1 MLWRMPSLQT
11 HLARM
16 KQQGYP
22 FARFLNVLEREIQK
36 QRVEHQEGLMH
47 VLSERLWRKRHNDQV
62 DDRDARVNPAL
73 WSDFDC
79 RKLFDRAEWS

>member
-1 MLWRMPSLQT
+1 MPSLQT
-11 HLARM
+11 YLARV

-62 DDRDARVNPAL
+62 DDQGAGINPIPS
-73 WSDFDC
+73 SDFDC
-79 RKLFDRAEWS
+79 RKLFDLAEWS